1 MFIVYRPRAYFRNHS
16 VRDFLVV
23 YVIMN
28 LMNEL
33 RSHFGRACLFFL
45 SSRRSFRLPD
55 VPNELLENN
64 VSVISTV
71 CFASVSQ
78 FYASLQIVREYLRW
92 MILRAATYTCIRKP
106 TEANEYFF
114 IQSGIL
120 TIAYRRQQPTPNSN
134 NKQQMATIINRSN
147 TSLTSLSRL
156 QIIKTLQTKEKKNG
170 TKQNKY
176 SFRQQKYILLTN
188 LTSM

>member
-1 MFIVYRPRAYFRNHS
+1 MFIVYRPRAYFRNHL

-45 SSRRSFRLPD
+45 PSRRSFRLPD

-78 FYASLQIVREYLRW
+78 FYASLQIVREYLR
-92 MILRAATYTCIRKP
+92 
-106 TEANEYFF
+106 
-114 IQSGIL
+114 
-120 TIAYRRQQPTPNSN
+120 
-134 NKQQMATIINRSN
+134 
-147 TSLTSLSRL
+147 
-156 QIIKTLQTKEKKNG
+156 
-170 TKQNKY
+170 
-176 SFRQQKYILLTN
+176 
-188 LTSM
+188 